1 MARGSPDIRR
11 GYARGPLAN
20 PDPDEAAIQASHAA
34 HMVCPTAGPVR
45 PGRLHYFFAFW
56 ECLGTD
62 AVELKMRTNSAIMNT
77 FRRVCAKIVAGL
89 VPVLP
94 GGLMQA
100 AQPGQTQ
107 ALVDGNTAF
116 ACDLYS
122 QLRNSPGNLF
132 FSPYSVSTALAMTYA
147 GARGDTETQ
156 MAQVLHLGKNQPG
169 LHSAFGALQ
178 RQLNQAQQQKGIEL
192 SVANALWA
200 QQDHPFLPA
209 FLDIGKSEYE
219 ASLSQTDFKTSAEA
233 ARLEINGWVARKT
246 KDRIKDILPPG
257 SLDLYTRLVLANA
270 IYFKGAWAEPFP
282 KAETSPQPFHLT
294 ASRQTDVPLMH
305 HFDTVKYLG
314 NDSFQAVELPYAGG
328 ELSQVVLLPRKID
341 GCGALEGQLSAGF
354 LSRCLGQMKRQPVE
368 LFLPRFKMESN
379 FKLGDTLGKMGM
391 SDAFGPK
398 ANFSGMDG
406 TQNLFISD
414 VFHKAWVEVNE
425 EGTEAAAATVVAVP
439 GSVGMTKPPPPPPVF
454 RADHPFIFCIR
465 DTRSGS
471 LLFLGRL
478 ADPAH

>member
-1 MARGSPDIRR
+1 M
-11 GYARGPLAN
+11 N
-20 PDPDEAAIQASHAA
+20 P
-34 HMVCPTAGPVR
+34 
-45 PGRLHYFFAFW
+45 
-56 ECLGTD
+56 
-62 AVELKMRTNSAIMNT
+62 
-77 FRRVCAKIVAGL
+77 FRRVCAKILAGL
-89 VPVLP
+89 LPALP
-94 GGLMQA
+94 GGFAQA
-100 AQPGQTQ
+100 AQPGQTK

-116 ACDLYS
+116 ACDLYA

-147 GARGDTETQ
+147 GARGNTETQ
-156 MAQVLHLGKNQPG
+156 MAQVLHFGTDQAR
-169 LHSAFGALQ
+169 LHSAFSALQ
-178 RQLNQAQQQKGIEL
+178 RQFNQANAQKGIEL
-192 SVANALWA
+192 SLANALWA
-200 QQDHPFLPA
+200 QQGHPFLPA
-209 FLDIGKSEYE
+209 FLSIGQGEYQ
-219 ASLSQTDFKTSAEA
+219 ANLNQADFKTGAEA
-233 ARLEINGWVARKT
+233 ARREINGWVARKT

-270 IYFKGAWAEPFP
+270 IYFKGAWANPFT

-305 HFDTVKYLG
+305 HFDTFKYME
-314 NDSFQAVELPYAGG
+314 NDSFQAVELSYAGG
-328 ELSQVVLLPRKID
+328 ELSLVVLLPRKID
-341 GCGALEGQLSAGF
+341 GCGQLEGQLSAVF
-354 LSRCLGQMKRQPVE
+354 LARCLTQMKSQQVE

-425 EGTEAAAATVVAVP
+425 EGTEAAAATIVAVAASAMP
-439 GSVGMTKPPPPPPVF
+439 MKPPPPPPVF

-465 DTRSGS
+465 DTRFGS

-478 ADPAH
+478 ADPAR